1 MWLTDYTSRR
11 PTAISMRHALDLF
24 RHQQQ
29 IDMVGHQQFG
39 VHPTA
44 LAHQCLLQPTEV
56 GTPVLVVE
64 EARRAV
70 VAALHDVQR

>member
-1 MWLTDYTSRR
+1 M
-11 PTAISMRHALDLF
+11 
-24 RHQQQ
+24 
-29 IDMVGHQQFG
+29 DMVGHQHVG

-44 LAHQCLLQPTEV
+44 LAHQCLVQPTEV

-70 VAALHDVQR
+70 VAALHDVQRQAVDMDACAAGHGAQA